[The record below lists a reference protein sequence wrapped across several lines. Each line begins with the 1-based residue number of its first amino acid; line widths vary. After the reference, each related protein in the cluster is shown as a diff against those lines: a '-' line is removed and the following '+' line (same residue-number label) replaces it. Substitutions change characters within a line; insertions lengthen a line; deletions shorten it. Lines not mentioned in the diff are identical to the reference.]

1 MDEDCRTQQ
10 HPCHAETLR
19 AHSTLPMRAHLCF
32 LRRLPDNAYV
42 PPHDQGV
49 QEPLPGQRT
58 LRPLLQQRDAEVV
71 VQRSQ
76 DEEGE
81 YQEQLGEERPAI
93 RGVHQRLDRADPLPG
108 VVEAGHEH
116 HSESEAGEDGK
127 PTGDV
132 GQQRA
137 PLGRVPAHHRQ
148 HGTGEHQES
157 APPQRPCQKVQSV
170 HQLGERH
177 VSPVGRM
184 TGGAAGQG
192 QKGCGTQHHGG
203 DCPRG

>member
-1 MDEDCRTQQ
+1 MDEDCRAQQ
-10 HPCHAETLR
+10 YPCHTETLR
-19 AHSTLPMRAHLCF
+19 AHSALPLRDHLRF
-32 LRRLPDNAYV
+32 LRRLPPTASV

-49 QEPLPGQRT
+49 QDPLPGQRAPS
-58 LRPLLQQRDAEVV
+58 PLLQQRDAEVV

-93 RGVHQRLDRADPLPG
+93 RCSPQRLDRADPLPG

-116 HSESEAGEDGK
+116 HGESEAGEDGK

-137 PLGRVPAHHRQ
+137 PLGRVPAHYR
-148 HGTGEHQES
+148 
-157 APPQRPCQKVQSV
+157 
-170 HQLGERH
+170 
-177 VSPVGRM
+177 
-184 TGGAAGQG
+184 
-192 QKGCGTQHHGG
+192 
-203 DCPRG
+203 